1 MKLKKILAV
10 LISAVTIVCLL
21 PVAVSADS
29 IFDTAKEIESGKKI
43 SKTLEKGS
51 KETIDLKFTP
61 TQSGTAK
68 VKLSINAN
76 SIGFHVYDEDGNVLD
91 FDYESNLG
99 RRNTYTTTRIYWDHE
114 AEVLKGTA
122 SFEVKTNK
130 TYYIRT
136 GREEYFGEGNGKF
149 ELSFSY
155 PTGEEAPS
163 ALMGVT
169 LRKGETL
176 QLTANGSKAKWS
188 SSDKSVVSVS
198 GSGLVKA
205 VKKGKA
211 VITVKC
217 GSKSQSIEVTVE

>member
-1 MKLKKILAV
+1 MKFKKILAV

-29 IFDTAKEIESGKKI
+29 IFDTAKEVESGKKI
-43 SKTLEKGS
+43 SKTLGKN
-51 KETIDLKFTP
+51 ETFDLKFTP
-61 TQSGTAK
+61 TKSGTAK
-68 VKLSINAN
+68 IKLSANAEGI
-76 SIGFHVYDEDGNVLD
+76 SFYVYDEDGNELD
-91 FDYESNLG
+91 FNYDATLGDRGSYYTSN
-99 RRNTYTTTRIYWDHE
+99 ISWDSK
-114 AEVLKGTA
+114 AEMLKGTV
-122 SFEVKTNK
+122 SFEVKANK
-130 TYYIRT
+130 TYYVRT
-136 GREEYFGEGNGKF
+136 GRLNGYIRGTGKF
-149 ELSFSY
+149 ELSFNY

-169 LRKGETL
+169 LKKGETL

-188 SSDKSVVSVS
+188 SSDKSVASVS

>member
-29 IFDTAKEIESGKKI
+29 IFDTAKEVESGKKI
-43 SKTLEKGS
+43 SKTLGKN
-51 KETIDLKFTP
+51 ETIDLKFTP
-61 TQSGTAK
+61 TKSGTAK
-68 VKLSINAN
+68 VKLSVNAN
-76 SIGFHVYDEDGNVLD
+76 SMGFFLYDEDGNELD
-91 FDYESNLG
+91 FNYDAALG
-99 RRNTYTTTRIYWDHE
+99 RRNTAITTSIYWDSK
-114 AEVLKGTA
+114 AEMLKGTV
-122 SFEVKTNK
+122 SFEVKANK

-136 GREEYFGEGNGKF
+136 ERPSFATSGTGKF

-169 LRKGETL
+169 LKKGETL

-188 SSDKSVVSVS
+188 SSDKSVASVS
-198 GSGLVKA
+198 SSGLVKA

>member
-1 MKLKKILAV
+1 MKFKKILAV

-29 IFDTAKEIESGKKI
+29 IFDTAKEIESEKKV
-43 SKTLEKGS
+43 SKTLGRN
-51 KETIDLKFTP
+51 ETIDRKFTP
-61 TQSGTAK
+61 TKSGTAK
-68 VKLSINAN
+68 IKLNVNARC
-76 SIGFHVYDEDGNVLD
+76 IDFFVYDEDGSELD
-91 FDYESNLG
+91 YSVDVSLGDYLGTKRIFWDSDAESI
-99 RRNTYTTTRIYWDHE
+99 R
-114 AEVLKGTA
+114 GTV
-122 SFEVKTNK
+122 SFEVKANK

-136 GREEYFGEGNGKF
+136 GRSTNYTEGTGKF
-149 ELSFSY
+149 ELSISY
-155 PTGEEAPS
+155 PTGEEEPS

-169 LRKGETL
+169 LKKGDTL
-176 QLTANGSKAKWS
+176 QLIANGSKAKWS
-188 SSDKSVVSVS
+188 SSDKSVASVS